1 MEYGDIAFLAV
12 ENPIMDL
19 MYEDPERVILSKY
32 KLELGM
38 ASLATPE
45 QMPMYDEIFHLEGT
59 HLVPGGSAL
68 NSCRA
73 AKHIMKKE
81 GYSG

>member
-1 MEYGDIAFLAV
+1 
-12 ENPIMDL
+12 
-19 MYEDPERVILSKY
+19 
-32 KLELGM
+32 M

-45 QMPMYDEIFHLEGT
+45 QMGMYDEIFHLEGT

-73 AKHIMKKE
+73 AKHTMKQE
-81 GYSG
+81 GYTG

>member
-1 MEYGDIAFLAV
+1 MDHGDIAFLAI

-19 MYEDPERVILSKY
+19 MYEDPERVILNKY

-45 QMPMYDEIFHLEGT
+45 QMPMYDEIFH
-59 HLVPGGSAL
+59 
-68 NSCRA
+68 
-73 AKHIMKKE
+73 M
-81 GYSG
+81 